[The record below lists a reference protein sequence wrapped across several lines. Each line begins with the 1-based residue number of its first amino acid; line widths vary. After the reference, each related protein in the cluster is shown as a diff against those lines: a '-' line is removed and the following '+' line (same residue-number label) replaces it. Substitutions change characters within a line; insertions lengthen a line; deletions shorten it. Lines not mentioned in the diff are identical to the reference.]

1 MANEFPLP
9 SPPFPSRAKLLV
21 AVSGGADSLALLHLL
36 LEQLPQAAKRLVV
49 AHVNYGLRGGDSLR
63 DEKKAREAA
72 RRFGLSFRL
81 LRVRNF
87 KSSARRNGR
96 SVQDLAREIRY
107 GFFGRL
113 VRREKAWGVAVAH
126 QAEDQSE
133 TVMDRL
139 LRGAGS
145 RGLSG
150 LRPLQEIPFLK
161 GRPLKIWRP
170 LLCFSGKD
178 LRAYLR
184 SKGVSWRED
193 KSNSGLRYRRNQIR
207 AQVIPFLARWNPGIS
222 RALRRIGEV
231 AAAEDAYLESLLGG
245 VEKEVQ
251 GRWAG
256 RSFRCSARRFTKLP
270 LALKRRWVRR
280 VAERL
285 NPDARGL
292 SFEREEEV
300 LRLWE
305 AGEKGPR
312 DLGFQLIADRTGTTA
327 FLRRRS
333 P

>member
-1 MANEFPLP
+1 MAKAFFLSP
-9 SPPFPSRAKLLV
+9 PPFPPRAKLLV
-21 AVSGGADSLALLHLL
+21 AVSGGGDSLALLHLL

-49 AHVNYGLRGGDSLR
+49 AHVNYGLRGADSLK
-63 DEKKAREAA
+63 DEQKAREEAL
-72 RRFGLSFRL
+72 RSGLPFRL
-81 LRVRNF
+81 LRVRGF
-87 KSSARRNGR
+87 KAAVRRNGR

-107 GFFGRL
+107 GFFSRL
-113 VRREKAWGVAVAH
+113 ARREKAWGVAVAH

-161 GRPLKIWRP
+161 GKPLRIWRP
-170 LLCFSGKD
+170 LLHFSGKD
-178 LRAYLR
+178 LRGYLK
-184 SKGVSWRED
+184 SKEISWRED
-193 KSNSGLRYRRNQIR
+193 KTNAGPLYRRNQIR
-207 AQVIPFLARWNPGIS
+207 SRVIPFLARWNPGIS
-222 RALRRIGEV
+222 RALCRIGEV
-231 AAAEDAYLESLLGG
+231 AAAEDAYLESLLGR

-256 RSFRCSARRFTKLP
+256 LSFRCSAGKFAKLP

-285 NPDARGL
+285 NPAARGL
-292 SFEREEEV
+292 SFEREEEI

-312 DLGFQLIADRTGTTA
+312 DMGFQLTAGRKGTMA
-327 FLRRRS
+327 FLQRRNS
-333 P
+333 